1 MLLRRTFEPN
11 RLGRNATQICALK
24 YLPHAPPKIAS
35 ITVSRE
41 VSRLQYITDSM
52 NPSNQNDR
60 GQKNQ
65 TPSAEQLLAS
75 ADAKKISTE
84 TKRAAIA
91 VSNFEIPRES
101 PPEPALDRSRD
112 IRTNLDFDP
121 QQQLDPPISPLLL
134 SSMAENSQFT
144 IDGIALQQQL
154 DTSTAPLPPSPPL
167 VASILSCNVM
177 NSAVA
182 QSSSAVALP
191 PATSYPLPLSPTM
204 ALAQP
209 IMHMSEYDQRS
220 PTVQAMLQEAFNEG
234 RSEGRRENEVKL
246 DEAEKKIEQL
256 RERLDPSK
264 MKAAYNRGVRDGSI
278 AGYNK
283 YSMNPETKPSDGR
296 LAFEKILQEKDKA
309 IQNQQTVMAGYQ
321 KELTTRKQRIEN
333 LEVQV
338 NTLTPQHASLPQDQS
353 VSGQQDL
360 NTEARFSAQRQ
371 EIAIVRGQNDLMKA
385 DLDNWQVQW
394 GLITANLEEW
404 KAAFNAKAG
413 QLDSCQRE
421 LEKSSREL
429 REAKDGLA
437 DAKAEEV
444 GSLKASAMES
454 ESKFNKLNFDFN
466 SLDRLYTTL
475 AAERS
480 AENEAMKIWNEEQEG
495 IEANSKRTL
504 MDELENKN
512 AQLSDAEKQIR
523 ELSQI
528 LFADASQLRQSLPS
542 APVSSPLHEAS
553 PASKPSLPST
563 STAEG
568 SRSSFHLFRLPAT
581 DAGTKFS
588 PYRLLLIL
596 FMFLLVILGPYLH
609 SLGQQTNED
618 TNSWEAINE
627 VRNSGSRDDRI
638 RWEAWVFDNLEQH
651 KGNPS
656 SQEEG
661 WRRTEEIGKMGGWS
675 Y

>member
-1 MLLRRTFEPN
+1 
-11 RLGRNATQICALK
+11 
-24 YLPHAPPKIAS
+24 
-35 ITVSRE
+35 
-41 VSRLQYITDSM
+41 M

-60 GQKNQ
+60 GQKNK

-75 ADAKKISTE
+75 ADAKKKSTE
-84 TKRAAIA
+84 TKRAAVA

-101 PPEPALDRSRD
+101 PPEPALDKSRD
-112 IRTNLDFDP
+112 IVGTNPYTDP
-121 QQQLDPPISPLLL
+121 QQQLDAPISPLLL
-134 SSMAENSQFT
+134 SSMAEDSQF
-144 IDGIALQQQL
+144 ISDGIALQQQL
-154 DTSTAPLPPSPPL
+154 DTSTASLPPSSSL
-167 VASILSCNVM
+167 VASILSGNIM
-177 NSAVA
+177 NSTVA
-182 QSSSAVALP
+182 QSSLAVDLP
-191 PATSYPLPLSPTM
+191 PATIYPLPLS
-204 ALAQP
+204 P

-220 PTVQAMLQEAFNEG
+220 PTVQALLQVAFNEG

-283 YSMNPETKPSDGR
+283 YSMNPETKPSDDR

-309 IQNQQTVMAGYQ
+309 IQNQQMIMAGYQ
-321 KELTTRKQRIEN
+321 KELTTRKQTIEN

-338 NTLTPQHASLPQDQS
+338 TTLTPQHASPPQDQS
-353 VSGQQDL
+353 VSDQQAL
-360 NTEARFSAQRQ
+360 NTEAQRQ
-371 EIAIVRGQNDLMKA
+371 DIAILRGQNDLMKA

-444 GSLKASAMES
+444 GSLKASAMEL
-454 ESKFNKLNFDFN
+454 ELKFNKLDFDFN

-475 AAERS
+475 AVERS
-480 AENEAMKIWNEEQEG
+480 TENEAMKTWNEEQGG

-512 AQLSDAEKQIR
+512 AQLSDAENQIK

-528 LFADASQLRQSLPS
+528 LFADESQLPQSLIS

-563 STAEG
+563 SPAQG
-568 SRSSFHLFRLPAT
+568 SRSSFRLFRLPAT

-596 FMFLLVILGPYLH
+596 FMFLLVILGLYLH
-609 SLGQQTNED
+609 SQGQQTNED

-627 VRNSGSRDDRI
+627 VRHSGSRDDRLQ
-638 RWEAWVFDNLEQH
+638 WEAWAFDNLERH
-651 KGNPS
+651 EGNPS